1 MKSRLL
7 SKGSGPDFDEPRD
20 CGLSGLSRAAGDDY
34 ESDQETDAEVEAFL
48 KARIKGSIQAIGN
61 NLERMQVV
69 MDRMER
75 KLAEACR

>member
-20 CGLSGLSRAAGDDY
+20 CGPSRAAGDDH
-34 ESDQETDAEVEAFL
+34 ESDQETDAEIEAFL
-48 KARIKGSIQAIGN
+48 KSRIKGSIQAITN

-75 KLAEACR
+75 KLAEACQ